1 MTWYKTGTV
10 AVTPG
15 SNAVLGTGTS
25 FIANARVGDAF
36 RGPDG
41 EWYEVTNIASDTAL
55 SIAPNYQGAAEAAGG
70 YSLAPMQG
78 YVKDSADALRAA
90 TQVIASGVA
99 DMQGQVAAATEAAQ
113 SAGQS
118 EAVATEQAGIASAAA
133 EASTDNKSAAQLA
146 AQQSQDSA
154 QASGGAAA
162 RSETARDSIIQS
174 EQAAAASAVAAQE
187 SADRAEEVTE
197 GKAASGANS
206 DITSLSALTTPLSV
220 AQGGTGSATG
230 TPVFTGATAGAAGS
244 KGLVRAPVA
253 GEQNKLL
260 LGSGAWGDAPL
271 MIGASATT
279 AGSRGSVPSPSA
291 GDQNK
296 VLSGG
301 GIWIDPPGGGADAIL
316 YPNGGT
322 EAAPANVSAGT
333 RFTLTNPWGA
343 GVKVICVA
351 EILVGGEWGTT
362 GWVGG
367 SSSGYGVKADQRDN
381 GNIILTVG
389 GAGTYTGSSYG
400 GGSINVT
407 GNGVVTS
414 PVPCR
419 VKAWKVKS

>member
-1 MTWYKTGTV
+1 MAWYKTGTV

-41 EWYEVTNIASDTAL
+41 EWYEVINIASNTAL
-55 SIAPNYQGAAEAAGG
+55 SIAPDYQGLAVTAGG

-90 TQVIASGVA
+90 TKVIASGVA
-99 DMQGQVAAATEAAQ
+99 DMQEQVAAATEAAQ

-118 EAVATEQAGIASAAA
+118 KAVASEQADIATAAA
-133 EASTDNKSAAQLA
+133 EASSDNKNAAQLA
-146 AQQSQDSA
+146 AQQSQNSA
-154 QASGGAAA
+154 QASGAAA
-162 RSETARDSIIQS
+162 DRAETARDSIVQS
-174 EQAAAASAVAAQE
+174 EQAAAASAAAAKD

-206 DITSLSALTTPLSV
+206 DITSLSGLTTPLSV
-220 AQGGTGSATG
+220 TQGGTGSSTG
-230 TPVFTGATAGAAGS
+230 TPVFSGATAAAAGA
-244 KGLVRAPVA
+244 KGLVRAPLA
-253 GEQNKLL
+253 GEQNRVL

-279 AGSRGSVPSPSA
+279 AGSRGSVPPPA
-291 GDQNK
+291 TGDQNK

-301 GIWIDPPGGGADAIL
+301 GVWIDPPSGGADTIL

-362 GWVGG
+362 GWVTG

-381 GNIILTVG
+381 GSIIVTIG
-389 GAGTYTGSSYG
+389 GAGTYAGSAYA

-407 GNGVVTS
+407 GNGTVTS
-414 PVPCR
+414 AVPCR
-419 VKAWKVKS
+419 VKVWKVK